1 LISLISLEL
10 SMKQTVVGLFESD
23 ADARRAMQM
32 LTARGTD
39 PNHVEITHAQE
50 QAGAGTGEQ
59 ADTGM
64 VNRVRNFFSGMFGP
78 QDEPEVGHY
87 AEALRRGGAVLK
99 VDVDDDAQ
107 IEGVRDAFT
116 TAGAVDIDQRIE
128 SWRAQGWGDG
138 EAATVKS
145 SLASTETAVDGP
157 EDVIP
162 VLQEE
167 LSVGKRRVSTGGLR
181 VYARTVETPVTEDV
195 QLRTEHAEVQRRVVD
210 RPATTADLS
219 GLQDRTIEVSETAEV
234 PVVQKTARVVEE
246 VRVGKTVEERTE
258 EIADTVRSTEVE
270 VERLDR
276 EPGAKTPSSRG

>member
-1 LISLISLEL
+1 
-10 SMKQTVVGLFESD
+10 
-23 ADARRAMQM
+23 MQM

-138 EAATVKS
+138 KAATVKS

-258 EIADTVRSTEVE
+258 EIADTVRSTAVE

>member
-1 LISLISLEL
+1 
-10 SMKQTVVGLFESD
+10 MKQTVVGLFESD

-99 VDVDDDAQ
+99 VELDDDAQ

-116 TAGAVDIDQRIE
+116 AAGAVDIDERFE

-276 EPGAKTPSSRG
+276 EPGAKAPSSRG

>member
-1 LISLISLEL
+1 
-10 SMKQTVVGLFESD
+10 MKQTVVGLFESD

-276 EPGAKTPSSRG
+276 EPGAKAPSSRG